1 MGSRTRDEK
10 SEVLNDLIER
20 ISTDRIAG
28 DEAMRVLQDL
38 LRSSEGIVRE
48 KLQSALE
55 WGEIIYDPSK
65 AKQWGGA
72 QRVKQFF
79 LADLNGARKLL
90 EKPR

>member
-1 MGSRTRDEK
+1 M
-10 SEVLNDLIER
+10 NDLIER
-20 ISTDRIAG
+20 ISSDHIAG
-28 DEAMRVLQDL
+28 DEAMRVLRQL
-38 LRSSEGIVRE
+38 LRSSEEIVRE

-65 AKQWGGA
+65 AEQGGA

-90 EKPR
+90 EKPQ